1 MNTAQS
7 FKEFFDASFQVENDQ
22 HIAAMHSDEFFTEV
36 IRSTPVKLEILESY
50 LLVGNFD
57 LFYKTLTDFKYLIEF
72 SDNLSR
78 YWHLLR
84 GYSEAMGRLKADL
97 SVKGSKRLYFEYFE
111 KYGDRRSLRDEY
123 WFENKRWEFLDE
135 LLNIYYEEDL
145 RIFIMKYH
153 HRMIENLKTYESF
166 IVLFVKDLKKIQS
179 ASLKQKIRK

>member
-1 MNTAQS
+1 MNTALS
-7 FKEFFDASFQVENDQ
+7 FKEFFEASFQLENDSNT
-22 HIAAMHSDEFFTEV
+22 ATLRSDEFFTDV
-36 IRSTPVKLEILESY
+36 IHNTPIKLEILESY
-50 LLVGNFD
+50 LLVGNFH

-84 GYSEAMGRLKADL
+84 GYSEAMGRLKADQ

-123 WFENKRWEFLDE
+123 WYENKRWEFLDE
-135 LLNIYYEEDL
+135 LLNIYCEEDL
-145 RIFIMKYH
+145 RIFIMKYQ

-179 ASLKQKIRK
+179 ASSGQK

>member
-7 FKEFFDASFQVENDQ
+7 FKEFFETSFQVENDPSM
-22 HIAAMHSDEFFTEV
+22 ASMRSDEFFTDV
-36 IRSTPVKLEILESY
+36 INSSPIKLEILESY

-78 YWHLLR
+78 YWHILR
-84 GYSEAMGRLKADL
+84 GYSEAMGRLKVNQ
-97 SVKGSKRLYFEYFE
+97 SVKGSKKLYFYYFE

-135 LLNIYYEEDL
+135 LLGIYSEEDL
-145 RIFIMKYH
+145 RIFIMKYQQ
-153 HRMIENLKTYESF
+153 RMIENLKIYESF
-166 IVLFVKDLKKIQS
+166 IVLFVKDLQYIQS
-179 ASLKQKIRK
+179 ASL